1 MGQEVNSMGGVNF
14 KEFPEEVVSVL
25 SGTVKVK
32 ERSFV
37 NWEEQQRKA
46 DGRKRRLFSGF

>member
-1 MGQEVNSMGGVNF
+1 MGQEVNSMGRVNF
-14 KEFPEEVVSVL
+14 KEFPEEVVSAL

-37 NWEEQQRKA
+37 KWKEQQRKA
-46 DGRKRRLFSGF
+46 DGRRRRLLSGF